1 MTELATAPAL
11 QIMAGSVL
19 RQHGNCSVGI
29 QLQSATRSGLLGE
42 DLSVDSSSQGG
53 YIIYVES
60 LLDGS
65 PAQRSGRYMPGAS
78 SHALNALTAPAWVRV
93 PDQIMHDWLIS
104 DSPFVSITN
113 LFECVWMQDP

>member
-1 MTELATAPAL
+1 MIFTDTLYIIPMNPNIVVVACGWMPL
-11 QIMAGSVL
+11 KI
-19 RQHGNCSVGI
+19 RC
-29 QLQSATRSGLLGE
+29 LLGE

-78 SHALNALTAPAWVRV
+78 SLALNALTAPAWVRV